1 MNNLRSWA
9 GSALFVLLFGGQ
21 MAQADSREGV
31 PIKGSFQGTVQ
42 VTPIPQ
48 AEMSFQVVYSATG
61 TVSHLG
67 QVQATLVTPQVKVGA
82 MQLTLLTP
90 KWKGTI
96 TAANGDQLFGTYVL
110 PGTINLTA
118 TGTFSFNADLVV
130 QGGTGRFANA
140 QGQAQASGTANI
152 FTRTFNVE
160 IAGWISKVGP

>member
-1 MNNLRSWA
+1 
-9 GSALFVLLFGGQ
+9 
-21 MAQADSREGV
+21 MAQAEGV

-42 VTPIPQ
+42 VAPLPQ
-48 AEMSFQVVYSATG
+48 PEMLFRVVYSATG

-67 QVQATLVTPQVKVGA
+67 QVQATLTTSQVKVDPRA

-90 KWKGTI
+90 KWTGTI
-96 TAANGDQLFGTYVL
+96 TAANGDQIFGTYVL

-118 TGTFSFNADLVV
+118 TGTFAFNANLMV

-140 QGQAQASGTANI
+140 QGQAQASGTANV
-152 FTRTFNVE
+152 FTRTFNLE